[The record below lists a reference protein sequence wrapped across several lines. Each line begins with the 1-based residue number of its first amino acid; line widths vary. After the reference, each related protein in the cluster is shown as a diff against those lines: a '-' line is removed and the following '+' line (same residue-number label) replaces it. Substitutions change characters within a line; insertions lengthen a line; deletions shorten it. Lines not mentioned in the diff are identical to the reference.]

1 MTRSTYDVILTTGL
15 TYREVDEELLS
26 ADLYKPVTELPPPI
40 VVYVHGG
47 GFQFGSRRDDSDTR
61 LRALAQ
67 HGLAVLSI
75 DYRLAPAA
83 RFPAQILDVRAAVE
97 WVRSQ
102 APQLGL
108 DGERIALW
116 GASAGA
122 SLASLAALTSCS
134 AHSDSVSSE
143 PADHVD
149 LAECQVGAVV
159 AWFGLSDLLDSASRS
174 WLEAEILPFAFEA
187 ALLGVDTSAA
197 VIGDPEAAGRA
208 RRASPLSWVTA
219 DAPPFLIAHGDRD
232 RITPI
237 SQSQKLHDALV
248 RVGASSTFC
257 TVGGAG
263 HEDRAFES
271 EANLALTAA
280 WIKAALHQEKLQ
292 GLTESRA

>member
-1 MTRSTYDVILTTGL
+1 MTSSTYDVIVTTGL
-15 TYREVDEELLS
+15 TYREVDRDLLS

-47 GFQFGSRRDDSDTR
+47 GFQFGSRRDDADTR

-97 WVRSQ
+97 WIRSQ

-149 LAECQVGAVV
+149 LAECRVGAVV

-197 VIGDPEAAGRA
+197 VIGDPEVAGRA

-271 EANLALTAA
+271 EAHLALTAA
-280 WIKAALHQEKLQ
+280 WIKAAVHQEKSQ
-292 GLTESRA
+292 GSTESRA